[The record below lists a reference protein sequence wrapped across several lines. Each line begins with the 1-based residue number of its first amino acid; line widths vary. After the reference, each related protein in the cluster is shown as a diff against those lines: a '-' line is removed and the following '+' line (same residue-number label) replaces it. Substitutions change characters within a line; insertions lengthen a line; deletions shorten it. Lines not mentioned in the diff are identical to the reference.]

1 MDLPLRAKHLVL
13 LPLILVLAACGETR
27 QDVPPWMRPAE
38 KPRDE
43 NYHGGPVAMLLR
55 YHEGSGSVLERKELM
70 AALRSE
76 FDTADVRHAGCL
88 DEEQAAA
95 INQKRQDADQSTAT
109 PLIDWNRDGCID
121 FREFSAAPL
130 SLFDQLDRN
139 GDGKL
144 TGEEM
149 GQKSRGQPVGQGADS
164 PDNNRSQRPEGYRHA
179 PRENPPDSSPD
190 APPPAVPN

>member
-1 MDLPLRAKHLVL
+1 
-13 LPLILVLAACGETR
+13 
-27 QDVPPWMRPAE
+27 MRPAE

-55 YHEGSGSVLERKELM
+55 YHTGPGGVLERKELV

-76 FDTADVRHAGCL
+76 FDAADTRHAGCL
-88 DEEQAAA
+88 DEEQAAV

-144 TGEEM
+144 TKEEM
-149 GQKSRGQPVGQGADS
+149 GQKPGGQSAGQRAGSSSADGE
-164 PDNNRSQRPEGYRHA
+164 QRPEGRRRG
-179 PRENPPDSSPD
+179 PRQDDPAGDRPDV
-190 APPPAVPN
+190 PPPAVPN

>member
-1 MDLPLRAKHLVL
+1 MLA
-13 LPLILVLAACGETR
+13 LAACGESR
-27 QDVPPWMRPAE
+27 RDVPPWMRPAE

-43 NYHGGPVAMLLR
+43 NYRGGPVAMLLP
-55 YHEGSGSVLERKELM
+55 YHKGPGDVLERKELV

-76 FDTADVRHAGCL
+76 FNAADARHAGCL
-88 DEEQAAA
+88 DEEQTAV
-95 INQKRQDADQSTAT
+95 INQRRQDADQSTAT

-144 TGEEM
+144 TREEM
-149 GQKSRGQPVGQGADS
+149 GQKPGSQSVGQSAGS
-164 PDNNRSQRPEGYRHA
+164 SGDNGEGRRRG
-179 PRENPPDSSPD
+179 PRESGSAGDRSD
-190 APPPAVPN
+190 VPPPAVPN